1 MSFCQLHLKHKRA
14 VHITY
19 ISNHAPLICLGTIQS
34 SARNLAHASL
44 ETAVCPPARGRAE
57 VDELVGGREQPA
69 GLADAQRRLLLV
81 PGQHP
86 RDDPRLAD
94 LLDRRNDLFLKKILD
109 SRRSDL
115 LKDNKGVQGA
125 KFGCGV
131 DCVDSKFQVA
141 F

>member
-1 MSFCQLHLKHKRA
+1 MPETDPTKCHPRVSAAPIIKRSKLRSSWQTPLAHLLNA
-14 VHITY
+14 D
-19 ISNHAPLICLGTIQS
+19 LICI
-34 SARNLAHASL
+34 
-44 ETAVCPPARGRAE
+44 CPSPARGRAE

-94 LLDRRNDLFLKKILD
+94 LLDRRNDLLLKKILD

-115 LKDNKGVQGA
+115 LKDNKCVQGA